1 MCNPENPVTLK
12 ILSIL
17 LFPLAVIYDVITSV
31 RNRLYDLGYKP
42 SASFEVP
49 LISVGNLA
57 VGGTGKTPMIEHLI
71 RLLKPHYKVAT
82 LSRGYGR
89 STKGIRVADTSDNAA
104 TLGDEPYQFFKKFGN
119 DVVVTVGEE
128 RALAVSYLVD
138 QHPATAVVLLDD
150 AYQHRRVTPAFQ
162 ILLTDHRRP
171 FYRDLLL
178 PSGRLRESSYGARRA
193 DVIVVT
199 KCPPELSSEE
209 MITIEKSIRKY
220 SDKPVFFTSIRYGNI
235 IPLGKSTDVP
245 ADKVVLVS
253 GIAHAEPLAAFVRN
267 NYTMVKHLEF
277 ADHHAY
283 SEKDLKRI
291 VAEAN
296 AHQAMVITTEK
307 DAVKMDTEQ
316 FREFLLQ
323 ASFFYLPIEIEFL
336 KNGKD
341 FDEMVL
347 NVIKNA

>member
-1 MCNPENPVTLK
+1 MVLK

-17 LFPLAVIYDVITSV
+17 LFPFAVIYDAITSI
-31 RNRLYDLGYKP
+31 RNRLYDMGYKP

-71 RLLKPHYKVAT
+71 RLLKPNYKVAT

-89 STKGIRVADTSDNAA
+89 TTKGVRVANAADNAS

-119 DVVVTVGEE
+119 EVVVTVGEE
-128 RALAVSYLVD
+128 RALAVPYVVD
-138 QHPATAVVLLDD
+138 QQPDTAVVLLDD
-150 AYQHRRVTPAFQ
+150 AYQHRQVKPAFQ

-171 FYRDLLL
+171 FYNDLLL
-178 PSGRLRESSYGARRA
+178 PSGRLRESSFGARRA

-199 KCPPELSSEE
+199 KCPPELSSEA
-209 MITIEKSIRKY
+209 MMAIEKKIRKY
-220 SDKPVFFTSIRYGNI
+220 SDKPVFFTSIRYGNV
-235 IPLGKSTDVP
+235 IPLEGSAKAA

-253 GIAHAEPLAAFVRN
+253 GIAHAEPLAAFVGR

-277 ADHHAY
+277 ADHHVY
-283 SEKDLKRI
+283 TEKDLKMI
-291 VAEAN
+291 VAEAQ

-307 DAVKMDTEQ
+307 DAVKMETEQ
-316 FREFLLQ
+316 FREFLVQ
-323 ASFFYLPIEIEFL
+323 VPFFYLPIEIEFL

-347 NVIKNA
+347 NVITNA